1 MSEPAVFV
9 TGATGIVGGAVA
21 QHLLNRGVP
30 VIAAVRSETDTAVL
44 PAGAAARQFDFD
56 STPAELTQA
65 LVGADRLFL
74 MRPPPIENVARYL
87 FAVDRRS

>member
-1 MSEPAVFV
+1 MSEPAVFI

-56 STPAELTQA
+56 TALAA
-65 LVGADRLFL
+65 LVAGAQA
-74 MRPPPIENVARYL
+74 ARYEVL
-87 FAVDRRS
+87 QG